1 VVGVNG
7 AEGGQSIANDSEQG
21 DEDVVDYV
29 YYVGL
34 FRAKGYPADE
44 EEDPGCAE
52 EGY

>member
-1 VVGVNG
+1 VVCVDG
-7 AEGGQSIANDSEQG
+7 AEGGQAVADNSEER
-21 DEDVVDYV
+21 DEDIVDYV

-34 FRAKGYPADE
+34 FRAKGYPANE